1 MAIGTFREWL
11 REGSLDYMSNM
22 NRTMAIDVDG
32 IDFKIGYYGVGEK
45 VLDIGTSAYNTVRMT
60 ALHNSGLKF
69 TMDVKDGDISIINT
83 SQRGA
88 SYIPVDTKKASKLF
102 NAKFNGVG
110 DITDHNDVVK
120 ILSKLDAEKVSE
132 KLIIKFKKYIKSNLK
147 YISIEGSLFFDNTQ
161 QNKMD
166 IFKEKLI
173 TLGLNIDIKTRSV
186 LEFSGDVVFLD
197 DIKNLIKQLNNSSYY
212 ISK

>member
-1 MAIGTFREWL
+1 ML
-11 REGSLDYMSNM
+11 
-22 NRTMAIDVDG
+22 V
-32 IDFKIGYYGVGEK
+32 KK

-69 TMDVKDGDISIINT
+69 TMDVKDSDISIINT